1 MTTQLKIF
9 IADDHLLIREGL
21 KKLLQYESDLK
32 IVGESDNP
40 QDTIKYVTENDVDIL
55 ILDIN
60 LPGQSGLDILK
71 QLKTFKP
78 DLHVLMLSMYPEGQ
92 FAERTL
98 KAGASGYLTKEAATE
113 ELINAIHKVAKGG
126 KYISNQL
133 AEKLIFKKDSEY
145 MLPHEALSDREFQV
159 LKLMAS
165 GKSQVDIAAEL
176 NLSTSTINT
185 YRSRILEKLGLKT
198 NAELIHY
205 ALQNKLLD

>member
-165 GKSQVDIAAEL
+165 GKSQVDISAEL

>member
-126 KYISNQL
+126 KYISHQL

-165 GKSQVDIAAEL
+165 GKSQVDISAEL